1 MLAHALNI
9 DSQGLVLP
17 DFVAFGGPLVDG
29 DEQVLDLLVVDFH
42 HGDVDLVLFVS
53 FVGVLGDSVENFLA
67 GDGDDSLGYCGPT
80 LLAPYPTIE

>member
-17 DFVAFGGPLVDG
+17 DLVALGGPLVDG
-29 DEQVLDLLVVDFH
+29 DEQVLDLLVVYFH
-42 HGDVDLVLFVS
+42 HGDVDLVLFVG

-67 GDGDDSLGYCGPT
+67 GDGDDSLGY
-80 LLAPYPTIE
+80 